1 MAAATRSPRGSSIPV
16 SGSTDRK
23 AAQRVQDALHRPEP
37 ICDRAAQRLAV
48 PVGQRSVAAGHVD
61 SAPSARPQGHL
72 ADLSQAPPV
81 TPFPKHWPPDRT
93 TEPAL

>member
-1 MAAATRSPRGSSIPV
+1 MAAATRSPRGSSTPV

-48 PVGQRSVAAGHVD
+48 PSG
-61 SAPSARPQGHL
+61 SARWPQGMSIL
-72 ADLSQAPPV
+72 RQARARKATSPICRKLRP
-81 TPFPKHWPPDRT
+81 
-93 TEPAL
+93 